1 MNMEEKVPLDFF
13 FINQEPDPR
22 PINYSVYLRLSPH
35 FPQKNKAPKVKRG
48 LKTLRARTLGH
59 FGQRVDESPMYKDD
73 FGVS

>member
-1 MNMEEKVPLDFF
+1 MNMEEKVPLDIF

-48 LKTLRARTLGH
+48 LKTLRARVL
-59 FGQRVDESPMYKDD
+59 
-73 FGVS
+73 